1 MNWLRAIVLAAVLCL
16 GATPANSQTCAR
28 SGEDS
33 KSWHNPH
40 PEPGDYTLPLPLGL
54 SLVFSP
60 VPLGAK
66 GLYGDEKSTYEMGSS
81 KAKLFE
87 TKLLVRV
94 GSSISNRRGEA
105 MLLFG
110 KYELTKAQY
119 AVVMGAGNL
128 KRGLEVLRKRSRDER
143 THQALDAYLD
153 RSAPCY
159 RKITRAL
166 HRHLAEPLT
175 FLSYRDYVEFIDT
188 FNLQCIRRRDCR
200 ARLTGLGLNDDVQGF
215 IRLPYEHEWE
225 FVARGGRDYVTGRIG
240 RTELQA
246 DLPPIPA
253 GKRITA
259 YAHVENDPPRVLPIG
274 SREALFGLYDMY
286 GNAQE
291 LMDNKFTAE
300 NGYGAVGGY
309 VARGGHYQLSADEL
323 RASRRVELR
332 VFRLDEKSGEPQI
345 QYFPRTG
352 IRLAIGYPVEGAAES
367 LVALAAQEKN
377 RVAPEEA
384 GDNAGN
390 SLAEARDVGA
400 VRDRPIKL
408 TEELDRDDSEDWYR
422 FRLLAY
428 GRLTLQSKA
437 GRALSFEFRSSS
449 KRLAHGSGS
458 RTARTGNLMPGEY
471 YLRVSSVSRRLVRE
485 EKYEVMIGREVAA
498 DTGDRFDPS
507 SLPKAYRLAGTR
519 ELRREGFVGRTD
531 PIDSYAVKNTS
542 YIEGLELVL
551 DAPVPLTLRYADARL
566 NTVAEIAASDAK
578 MPITLPISQR
588 AGSSGFVQV
597 EAGGQAQAV
606 YRLTVRPKLPYDK
619 VFSKTYSEKPSRVA
633 TAGRSYEANISGSQ
647 SLYLP
652 IRIGEMQVVRVELTD
667 LTDDVAMSVIGPR
680 RRAVSSNHG
689 RNGARTELF
698 SEILEPGVYN
708 VFVKMKERGT
718 RSTLR
723 LSFTVEEVPESA
735 LSPAQLRERAR
746 KAAYALGP
754 VGNETYR
761 TGTVSEDNVYYH
773 FQVFGGRKY
782 VVIDLRDFTAT
793 SDLDLFLEG
802 SHGHVLAKSANSGDE
817 AERIARIVG
826 SGTYYI
832 RLERAGSGSQSS
844 FRMWVSALGSMKD
857 RPYTSPGT
865 AARSSDG
872 GTGQVHRK
880 EDHRCTAFT
889 VARSTTPELGWREYR
904 PVFRCHRI
912 SRRVPTCRLSM
923 DLSWG
928 LTGAVISTV
937 LARSRRQSPGTALSG
952 QCSRGVGSNQS
963 PS

>member
-1 MNWLRAIVLAAVLCL
+1 M
-16 GATPANSQTCAR
+16 
-28 SGEDS
+28 
-33 KSWHNPH
+33 
-40 PEPGDYTLPLPLGL
+40 
-54 SLVFSP
+54 
-60 VPLGAK
+60 
-66 GLYGDEKSTYEMGSS
+66 
-81 KAKLFE
+81 
-87 TKLLVRV
+87 
-94 GSSISNRRGEA
+94 
-105 MLLFG
+105 
-110 KYELTKAQY
+110 
-119 AVVMGAGNL
+119 
-128 KRGLEVLRKRSRDER
+128 
-143 THQALDAYLD
+143 
-153 RSAPCY
+153 
-159 RKITRAL
+159 
-166 HRHLAEPLT
+166 
-175 FLSYRDYVEFIDT
+175 
-188 FNLQCIRRRDCR
+188 
-200 ARLTGLGLNDDVQGF
+200 QGF

-367 LVALAAQEKN
+367 LAALAVQEEN

-485 EKYEVMIGREVAA
+485 EKYEVTIGREVAP

-542 YIEGLELVL
+542 SIEGLELVL

-597 EAGGQAQAV
+597 EAGGQAQAI

-689 RNGARTELF
+689 RNGARAELF

-723 LSFTVEEVPESA
+723 LSFNTEEVPESA
-735 LSPAQLRERAR
+735 LSPEQLRERAR
-746 KAAYALGP
+746 KSAHSLGS
-754 VGNETYR
+754 VAETYKS
-761 TGTVSEDNVYYH
+761 GTATKNNVYYK
-773 FQVFGGRKY
+773 FNVFGGRKY
-782 VVIDLRDFTAT
+782 VVINLSDFTAT

-802 SHGHVLAKSANSGDE
+802 SDGRVLAKSANSGDE

-844 FRMWVSALGSMKD
+844 FRMRVSALTRLKD
-857 RPYTSPGT
+857 RPYTSWYG
-865 AARSSDG
+865 RKIEQW
-872 GTGQVHRK
+872 GQWTVYR
-880 EDHRCTAFT
+880 ERDECTAFT

-904 PVFRCHRI
+904 PFFHVTVKRGSSSIWIAMDRSRDVGGGDLYRPGTIKATIPGRGAIRAVFEG
-912 SRRVPTCRLSM
+912 SRLKPLTEPNDEGQTFIDS
-923 DLSWG
+923 DS
-928 LTGAVISTV
+928 LTGFVNGSDLLITGKSADGVDVKVTYSLRGYTRAMQRINEI
-937 LARSRRQSPGTALSG
+937 
-952 QCSRGVGSNQS
+952 CSAKANWIWNK
-963 PS
+963 